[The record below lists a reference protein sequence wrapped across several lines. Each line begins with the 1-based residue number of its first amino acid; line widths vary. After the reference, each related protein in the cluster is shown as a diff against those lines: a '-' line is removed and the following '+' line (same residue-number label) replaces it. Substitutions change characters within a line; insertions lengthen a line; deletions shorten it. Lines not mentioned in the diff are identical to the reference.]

1 MMVVDSIAERFNA
14 AWTKKGAWQA
24 EIATASTTIRMKMP
38 KQKGNPAARAVR
50 AALSPIAPNNNSHSN
65 SNNNSAENTAGEAS
79 IATEAVATAPAIRKQ
94 PEMMTMELK
103 LTLLK
108 PLQLMN
114 VSGTSVSRAGKEKK
128 KELPNSNNS
137 TSMSQK
143 GK

>member
-14 AWTKKGAWQA
+14 AWIKKGAWQA
-24 EIATASTTIRMKMP
+24 EIATATTTIRMKMP

-50 AALSPIAPNNNSHSN
+50 AALAPVAPNSN
-65 SNNNSAENTAGEAS
+65 SNNNNISNSAANTAGEAS
-79 IATEAVATAPAIRKQ
+79 VATEVAATAPAIRKQ

-114 VSGTSVSRAGKEKK
+114 VSGTSVSRAGKEKEK
-128 KELPNSNNS
+128 KR
-137 TSMSQK
+137 M
-143 GK
+143 G